1 MKRKLFYSQHTLLI
15 FRLFSIIAI
24 IILILS
30 NLTRITNLGFQKLY
44 INKYEFYTFWMNIIH
59 IFLFIL
65 VAIFPAKIGICSII
79 AFSNSVIIFI
89 FEPQS
94 NMGIIMYFISA
105 ACFCARGHLRKHK
118 QLRNT
123 IIGIIYLALILTELR
138 FKDENLIKIFLEKGA
153 YTFGLLVFTF
163 FSKAYITNMFEYEES
178 NHILDIKNYPSLKKR
193 DAKWLVDIING
204 KKYDAIA
211 IENTPKISTG
221 TVKNRFKF
229 IYNELCVGDKQGFL
243 NAYSDYEIHYGD
255 ELITADTIIE

>member
-1 MKRKLFYSQHTLLI
+1 MKRKLFYSQNTLLI

-30 NLTRITNLGFQKLY
+30 NLIRITNLGFQKLY

-105 ACFCARGHLRKHK
+105 ACFCARWNLKGK
-118 QLRNT
+118 QKIRNM
-123 IIGIIYLALILTELR
+123 IIGIIYLLLILSEIR
-138 FKDENLIKIFLEKGA
+138 FKDENIAYIFLEKTA
-153 YTFGLLVFTF
+153 FTFGLLVFTF
-163 FSKAYITNMFEYEES
+163 FAKAYITNMFEDKTS
-178 NHILDIKNYPSLKKR
+178 DHILDLKEYQKLNKR
-193 DAKWLVDIING
+193 DAIWLTDILNK
-204 KKYDAIA
+204 KKYEAIA
-211 IENTPKISTG
+211 IESGVTLG
-221 TVKNRFKF
+221 TVKNRIKVIF
-229 IYNELCVGDKQGFL
+229 NELCVGDKQGFL
-243 NAYSDYEIHYGD
+243 TAYSDYEIHYGD